1 MDLNLPLTGWG
12 SHLLTKFLRQ
22 IEFYGTAFNE
32 RIFPAFD
39 TVESELEAYMN
50 NLYQELGRMPYD
62 DSIDMSDVAELAQEQ
77 GVEYYESLSGVRQ
90 SITSIALAGL
100 YHLIEQQIG
109 FFLRKE
115 VLDSWEVNE
124 MSPFPAKELPD
135 RLASRGI
142 VVTDFPSW
150 PKVDQ
155 LRLIANA
162 IKHGE
167 GRSVEQLRTIR
178 PDLFDEP
185 QFRGDSMFAS
195 IAVPV
200 LLPLAGEDFFPT
212 TDDFSMYVEAA
223 RGFWAELLTRYFGA

>member
-1 MDLNLPLTGWG
+1 MNLDLPLAGWG
-12 SHLLTKFLRQ
+12 SHLLTKFVRQ
-22 IEFYGTAFNE
+22 IEFYSAAFSD

-39 TVESELEAYMN
+39 TIESESEAHMN
-50 NLYQELGRMPYD
+50 RLYQELGRMPYD
-62 DSIDMSDVAELAQEQ
+62 DSIDMSDVAEWAQEQ

-90 SITSIALAGL
+90 SIIGIALAGL
-100 YHLIEQQIG
+100 YHLLEQQIG

-124 MSPFPAKELPD
+124 MSIIPTKELSD
-135 RLASRGI
+135 RLASKGI
-142 VVTDFPSW
+142 VVPDLPSW
-150 PKVDQ
+150 PRIDQ

-178 PDLFDEP
+178 PDLFEEP

-212 TDDFSMYVEAA
+212 TDDFSTYVEAA
-223 RGFWAELLTRYFGA
+223 RGFWSELLARYFAA